1 MRYALSLIL
10 LLCSPLAAAEFWISP
25 TGSLHAPGTLSDPW
39 DLRSALAQPPQVA
52 PGDTLWLLPGLY
64 KLQQPLVSR
73 VSGTRNRPIKLRA
86 QTGARVTL
94 DCATASA
101 LARDATCLLIEGSHA
116 WYEGFEIFNSRE
128 IRSAAAPGAPANPRG
143 IGIQARSGPGVK
155 LINLVIHDVGLAIF
169 ESQPSGI
176 EIYGLIAYNNGW
188 DGPDRSHGPGIYIRN
203 KTAWPRKFIADSIV
217 FQNYRQGLQ
226 GYGTGANVFSQ
237 MQLAGNIFF
246 NNGIGRDGLHRNL
259 MFGNERGDHV
269 GNVLWENF
277 TYFPHAAPSN
287 GNLFG
292 GDGGCRD
299 LRLVGNIFASAS
311 QLNCLEGIEAAANTF
326 YGKVSWVA
334 RTQRFAAA
342 FPDNEFPE
350 RTSGLDIRI
359 RRNRY
364 DSQRLHAVV
373 YNWDRLDVVQL
384 DLSRYGVPAG
394 ALVEV
399 RSAQNP
405 FGEPL
410 KLVYDGSAP
419 AAVPMTGWHAA
430 LPIGWSA
437 DKSLPPTF
445 PEFGAFVLTWDRL
458 NLASY

>member
-10 LLCSPLAAAEFWISP
+10 LLCSPLVAAEFWISP
-25 TGSLHAPGTLSDPW
+25 AGSHRAPGTLTDPW
-39 DLRSALAQPPQVA
+39 DLQTALAQPSQVV
-52 PGDTLWLLPGLY
+52 PGDTLWLLPGVY
-64 KLQQPLVSR
+64 KLQQPLVGR
-73 VSGTRNRPIKLRA
+73 LSGTQSRPIKLRA
-86 QTGARVTL
+86 QPGTRVTL
-94 DCATASA
+94 DCAIASA
-101 LARDATCLLIEGSHA
+101 LAGDASCLLIEGSHA
-116 WYEGFEIFNSRE
+116 WYESFEIFNSRE
-128 IRSAAAPGAPANPRG
+128 IRSAVAPGAPANPRG

-155 LINLVIHDVGLAIF
+155 LINLVIHDVGLAVF

-203 KTAWPRKFIADSIV
+203 KTAWPRKFIEDSIV

-226 GYGTGANVFSQ
+226 GYGTGANVFSH
-237 MQLAGNIFF
+237 MQLVGNIFF
-246 NNGIGRDGLHRNL
+246 NNGIGRNGLHRNL

-277 TYFPHAAPSN
+277 TYFPRAARSS

-299 LRLVGNIFASAS
+299 LRLVGNIFASTS
-311 QLNCLEGIEAAANTF
+311 QLNCLQGIEAAANTF

-334 RTQRFAAA
+334 STQPFQAA

-350 RTSGLDIRI
+350 HASGVDIRI

-364 DSQRLHAVV
+364 DSQRLHAVI
-373 YNWDRLDVVQL
+373 YNWDRLDAVEL
-384 DLSRYGVPAG
+384 DLSRLGVPAG

-399 RSAQNP
+399 RSAQGP

-410 KLVYDGSAP
+410 RLAFTGA
-419 AAVPMTGWHAA
+419 ALAVPMTGWNAA
-430 LPIGWSA
+430 LPIDWSA
-437 DKSLPPTF
+437 GKSLPPTF
-445 PEFGAFVLTWDRL
+445 PEFGALILTWTRP